1 MTGHTPAPWTV
12 QNTIKGRY
20 VRRAKGSL
28 GDAAICKVLKVPAS
42 SHHRPG
48 GPGLLEREQEADANA
63 RVLAAAPDL
72 LAACELFTGSR
83 ARGAG
88 GPEPQRLCL
97 SRLDRVRG
105 RASATR
111 DREGDRHLSGCAHDC
126 TPCQQG
132 LTLETI

>member
-72 LAACELFTGSR
+72 LAACELFTEAAHEVLAVLNRNGFACPASIAFAAEQ
-83 ARGAG
+83 ARHAIEKATGTYPDA
-88 GPEPQRLCL
+88 PTTARP
-97 SRLDRVRG
+97 VNRG
-105 RASATR
+105 
-111 DREGDRHLSGCAHDC
+111 
-126 TPCQQG
+126 
-132 LTLETI
+132 